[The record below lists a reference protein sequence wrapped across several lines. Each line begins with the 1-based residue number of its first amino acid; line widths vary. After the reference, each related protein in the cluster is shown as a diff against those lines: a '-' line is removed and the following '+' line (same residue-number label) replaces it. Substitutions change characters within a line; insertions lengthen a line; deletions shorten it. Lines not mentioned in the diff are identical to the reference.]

1 MTHKNILQADATT
14 NEAGIIVIIIVTV
27 TSVSIIVN

>member
-1 MTHKNILQADATT
+1 MTHKNILQADAT